1 MCAIHIKTIR
11 GHEYAYDVTSYWD
24 KELRKYRKKT
34 VYVGKV
40 IDKEKGL
47 YERRRDRS
55 DGIEERLRRSLI
67 LSFGDA
73 YALSEYIKKI
83 PLGKLMEKTLPEER
97 DTLMGLVFYRILKD
111 SAMAYARTWMEGNY
125 SRILYSQARL
135 DSQRISEFLKT
146 LGQEEVWRRFFRS
159 YLAQA
164 TGEESAV
171 IIDSTGL
178 PNEIDIPLSAFG
190 CHGGDIERE
199 TRLLMVVDQVSG
211 MPLYFRYMTGNIV
224 DVSTLATTL
233 MELEHYGVKT
243 AFALIDAGYF
253 SQENISQLYRN
264 RIAFLTRL
272 PAGRVLYKHLIRTHA
287 QDLEKAEYAVV
298 YGKRVLYVKRIP
310 VALYGYEGY
319 AYVVCDIRRRAEE
332 TTKLLLEAKEIPLT
346 HEEIQEAMIFK
357 GKFVMVSSREIPI
370 EEVLPLYYMR
380 QTAENL
386 FGISKDSL
394 DLIPLRVHSI
404 EAFRGYLM
412 LNFLTLILY
421 LEFRK
426 ALKGKHTVEGAL
438 AELTNLMCTIY
449 DHEALV
455 MEPTKKMK
463 EIFSLLEL
471 MVPNSLGV

>member
-34 VYVGKV
+34 AYVGKV

-47 YERRRDRS
+47 YERRRDRPDS
-55 DGIEERLRRSLI
+55 VEEQLRHSLI
-67 LSFGDA
+67 LSFRDA

-83 PLGKLMEKTLPEER
+83 PLGRLIEKMLPEER

-111 SAMAYARTWMEGNY
+111 SAMAYAHTWMEGNY
-125 SRILYSQARL
+125 SRILYPQSRL

-146 LGQEEVWRRFFRS
+146 LGQEEVWRRFFRR

-164 TGEESAV
+164 SGEESTV
-171 IIDSTGL
+171 IIDNTGL

-190 CHGGDIERE
+190 CHGGNIERE

-211 MPLYFRYMTGNIV
+211 MPLYFRYITGNIV

-233 MELEHYGVKT
+233 MELEHYGIKT
-243 AFALIDAGYF
+243 AFALIAAGYF

-272 PAGRVLYKHLIRTHA
+272 PAGRVLYKQLIRTRA
-287 QDLEKAEYAVV
+287 LDLEKAEYAVV

-310 VALYGYEGY
+310 VALYEYEGY

-332 TTKLLLEAKEIPLT
+332 TTKLLLEAKGIPLT

-370 EEVLPLYYMR
+370 EEVLPLYYIR

-421 LEFRK
+421 LEFKK
-426 ALKGKHTVEGAL
+426 ALKGKYTVEGVL
-438 AELTNLMCTIY
+438 AELTNLMSTIY

-463 EIFSLLEL
+463 EIFSLLDL
-471 MVPNSLGV
+471 TVPISLGV